1 MQSLGDAGCN
11 HRTMRRPVYAA
22 ESGAG
27 GVERFRRALRVL
39 IVEDE
44 AITAMHIEDMVL
56 QLGHGVVDS
65 VDTEQAAVK
74 AARRLR
80 PDLVLMDI
88 RLARGSDG
96 IQAALEIRRDP
107 GIRSI
112 FMSAQTD
119 ALTRLRADA
128 AEPFGYLVKPFGMD
142 QIAEAFNCASAGGG

>member
-1 MQSLGDAGCN
+1 MMC
-11 HRTMRRPVYAA
+11 RPAYAA

-27 GVERFRRALRVL
+27 GVERLRRALRVL

-56 QLGHGVVDS
+56 QLGHDVIAT
-65 VDTEQAAVK
+65 VDTGHAAVE

-80 PDLVLMDI
+80 PDVVLMDI

-96 IQAALEIRRDP
+96 IQAALEIREDP

-112 FMSAQTD
+112 FMSAQSD
-119 ALTRLRADA
+119 APTRRRAAA
-128 AEPFGYLVKPFGMD
+128 AEPFGYLVKPFAMV
-142 QIAEAFNCASAGGG
+142 QIAEAFSAALAEID